1 MAVSVRSLLL
11 AVLALGCAGGSVAA
25 PSSGVWTLAVGQAI
39 GLPEGGSV
47 VLDKV
52 DDSRCPIGVVC
63 VWEGD
68 STAHLT
74 FRGSGP
80 PDESIA
86 LSLRVRSAGAAHG
99 LELRLAAVAPAPR
112 VDTPVDPA
120 AYRATVEWR
129 RP

>member
-11 AVLALGCAGGSVAA
+11 AAFALGCSGGSVAS
-25 PSSGVWTLAVGQAI
+25 PPSGVWTLAVGQAI

-47 VLDKV
+47 ILDKV

-68 STAHLT
+68 ATAHLT
-74 FRGSGP
+74 FRGGRS

-86 LSLRVRSAGAAHG
+86 LSLRARRAGAARG
-99 LELRLAAVAPAPR
+99 LELRLADVLPAPR